1 MIEIKMLV
9 IEVPVDVGNPFTNV
23 SIEEILLFWSSYK
36 EYIMR

>member
-1 MIEIKMLV
+1 MLV

-23 SIEEILLFWSSYK
+23 SVEILLFWSSYK